1 MGIIT
6 DAVSSAL
13 GLSSSGGWEWQSHIH
28 QASFCG
34 VPFGVIAGEG
44 VYGRR
49 VAVHEYPYRDTVWV
63 EDLGRATRKFTLRG
77 FLIQDSLVYSAGDV
91 FSQRDALVAACE
103 TSGGGL
109 LVHPTLGEMTVYVPD
124 GGLRIE
130 EGVESGRV
138 FSFTLTVIESG
149 EKAFSLVTGT
159 TSTSSE
165 TWYQTLTTTATVTLA
180 AITGEMNSVTGA
192 VKTIKSTV
200 SAWKTIFS
208 RAVTSVT
215 SMTSTVSSLYSPDS
229 YGRYCRGSD
238 TPSGSTASSLATWLA
253 TTDADDDSIL
263 ETIQACSV
271 QDRSAAESATAV
283 LEDITSVSGA
293 VSAIQA
299 VIITLAEA
307 TGSDTEKIRVMAEIA
322 SAEDGTYY
330 EGEAANAISAAV
342 QALIRTLGAG
352 AMLWRLMQYSPRGH
366 DDAVLVMRKA
376 RTVTETVLLLL
387 ADRTDDDSYDALN
400 AQYTQF
406 VTHWQTNYLSQ
417 QDVMKVTSRSP
428 QPSLALANRLYQD
441 ASRADELVQAVS
453 PVHPAFMPLSF
464 TARNT

>member
-6 DAVSSAL
+6 DAVADTL
-13 GLSSSGGWEWQSHIH
+13 GLSSTGGWDWQSHIN
-28 QASFCG
+28 QASFRG
-34 VPFGVIAGEG
+34 VPFGVISGES
-44 VYGRR
+44 VVGRR

-63 EDLGRATRKFTLRG
+63 EDLGRSARKFTLRG

-91 FSQRDALVAACE
+91 FSQRDAMIAACE

-109 LVHPTLGEMTVYVPD
+109 LVHPTL
-124 GGLRIE
+124 
-130 EGVESGRV
+130 
-138 FSFTLTVIESG
+138 
-149 EKAFSLVTGT
+149 
-159 TSTSSE
+159 
-165 TWYQTLTTTATVTLA
+165 
-180 AITGEMNSVTGA
+180 GEMNSVTGA

-200 SAWKTIFS
+200 SAWETIFS

-215 SMTSTVSSLYSPDS
+215 SMTSTVSSLFSPDS
-229 YGRYCRGSD
+229 YGRYCTASD
-238 TPSGSTASSLATWLA
+238 SGTASGSTASSLSTWLA
-253 TTDADDDSIL
+253 TTEADDDSIL

-271 QDRSAAESATAV
+271 RDRSAAESAIAA
-283 LEDITSVSGA
+283 LDDISSVSGA

-299 VIITLAEA
+299 VITTLAEA

-330 EGEAANAISAAV
+330 EGETACAISASV
-342 QALIRTLGAG
+342 QAFIRTLGAG
-352 AMLWRLMQYSPRGH
+352 AMLWRLMQYTPQGY
-366 DDAVLVMRKA
+366 DDAVSVMRKT
-376 RTVTETVLLLL
+376 RTVTEAVLLLL
-387 ADRTDDDSYDALN
+387 ADAGDDDSHDALN

-441 ASRADELVQAVS
+441 AARADELVQTAS

-464 TARNT
+464 TARNS